1 MAVPGRVATGQ
12 QLEGKMRPRSF
23 LFFFSRRDASKF
35 TRFQL
40 ALRERVRL
48 FDSAELPRRQ
58 EGGIPKPGRPA
69 GLGGE
74 GDTSPGSLWE
84 ETRRKAVSNSESRER
99 SRQWPRVYFK
109 IPATFSFVLFHGP
122 FTLDFSP
129 GDDNHASHLVLQ
141 T

>member
-58 EGGIPKPGRPA
+58 EGGIPKPGWPA
-69 GLGGE
+69 GLGE
-74 GDTSPGSLWE
+74 GTLLQGASG
-84 ETRRKAVSNSESRER
+84 RRLGGRQCPTLKVENVAASGHGFILKFLRR
-99 SRQWPRVYFK
+99 SRLS
-109 IPATFSFVLFHGP
+109 SFMV
-122 FTLDFSP
+122 
-129 GDDNHASHLVLQ
+129 HLPWILAQVMITMLHI
-141 T
+141 